1 MAKAWAGGPPSL
13 TNWTPQGE
21 DKNSCGFILVP
32 KERRTSL
39 TRFVGLK
46 ESTRAKISHK
56 GGIDNIQPGRLSGW
70 VAAKGIIF
78 HEVRLFVCGHLLAKT
93 EVDQLR
99 PDVCEMLG
107 SQGQHGFIINLP
119 SKLPIVNWQDEP
131 KLIAMSADGSHQVE
145 LGLLGQKKPIGKVLK
160 DLLHSDLLGLIGHC
174 DGVIQGAIRGWAAR
188 SGQTKPTIIWLQCEG
203 KEPRDVYC
211 DQHREGMQSQNVSSN
226 CGFVVALQSLP
237 SGWAGSKVWFSFDR
251 NGEFLVPQ
259 ASEII
264 LPGEILTGN
273 QPPKIDKIKTT
284 SPAVLTEGYPT
295 ILEGA
300 PDELAAIHLQKL
312 ELHRRHLD
320 QLEKQL
326 CQIERGNS
334 FHHKIS
340 QQMEKYHEQISDFGP
355 KSDCPELDVRPTVDL
370 IEGEDFLLARC
381 NCWPPDLPTINM
393 VKNYLH
399 RNSGPVYLMLSS
411 QALVESPVTLEQ
423 ISDVL
428 SELSGTSLTVD
439 FTESRIRLVSSDIQ
453 NMDIGF
459 IETLILEMVSL
470 NSRNASLLL
479 ESSTLRS
486 ELERVQNA
494 FVKTQEFLHGSFA
507 QVQNRNEA
515 YKTPMYGESF
525 CKVSVRPGE
534 CVFQS
539 LPILSSG
546 VNAIV
551 LISSGTEGS
560 HSKGLIEVELLFL
573 DGSEQ
578 NRQWSLAPIFFNNNR
593 FIELA
598 LPFSL
603 PVEGL
608 AMKLR
613 ISNHSTCTLAMEG
626 HPPYADETLNL
637 QPHGRSPLSLLI
649 FTGMPLVR
657 NIPPDHAVLC
667 A

>member
-1 MAKAWAGGPPSL
+1 M
-13 TNWTPQGE
+13 
-21 DKNSCGFILVP
+21 P

-39 TRFVGLK
+39 ARLVGLK
-46 ESTRAKISHK
+46 ESTSAKISHK

-70 VAAKGIIF
+70 VAANGIIF
-78 HEVRLFVCGHLLAKT
+78 HEVRLLVCGHLLAKT

-107 SQGQHGFIINLP
+107 SQAQHGFIINLP
-119 SKLPIVNWQDEP
+119 SKLPIVNWQEEP
-131 KLIAMSADGSHQVE
+131 RLIAMSADGSNQVE
-145 LGLLGQKKPIGKVLK
+145 LGLLGQKKPVGKVLK
-160 DLLHSDLLGLIGHC
+160 DILQSDLLGLIGHC

-188 SGQTKPTIIWLQCEG
+188 NGQTKPTMVWLQREG

-211 DQHREGMQSQNVSSN
+211 DQHREGMQSQNVPSN
-226 CGFVVALQSLP
+226 CGFVVSLQSMP
-237 SGWAGSKVWFSFDR
+237 SEWAGSKVWFSFDR
-251 NGEFLVPQ
+251 DGEFLVPQ

-273 QPPKIDKIKTT
+273 QPLKIDRIKPT
-284 SPAVLTEGYPT
+284 SPAVLTESYLP
-295 ILEGA
+295 ILESA
-300 PDELAAIHLQKL
+300 PDELAIHLQKL

-334 FHHKIS
+334 FHHERS
-340 QQMEKYHEQISDFGP
+340 QQIEKYHEQISDIGP
-355 KSDCPELDVRPTVDL
+355 KPECPELDVRPTVDI
-370 IEGEDFLLARC
+370 IEGNDFLLARC

-393 VKNYLH
+393 IRNYLH
-399 RNSGPVYLMLSS
+399 HNSGLVYIMLSS
-411 QALVESPVTLEQ
+411 QALVESPVSLGQ

-428 SELSGTSLTVD
+428 LELSGKSLT
-439 FTESRIRLVSSDIQ
+439 TEATLSRIRLVSSDIQ

-459 IETLILEMVSL
+459 LEALIFELVSL

-479 ESSTLRS
+479 ETSTLRS

-507 QVQNRNEA
+507 HVQNRHEA

-539 LPILSSG
+539 LPVLSSG

-551 LISSGTEGS
+551 LISSGTDGS
-560 HSKGLIEVELLFL
+560 YSKGLIEFELLFL

-578 NRQWSLAPIFFNNNR
+578 NRQWSLAPMFFNNNR

-613 ISNHSTCTLAMEG
+613 LSNHSTCTLAMEG